1 MSATRMLVSLLPA
14 EESDRLLR
22 AVHALLPPVADRT
35 IALLR
40 PPEPHLG
47 DGGTCSSPTPG
58 S

>member
-1 MSATRMLVSLLPA
+1 MSAARMLISLLPV

-22 AVHALLPPVADRT
+22 AVHALLPPVVDGT

-47 DGGTCSSPTPG
+47 DAAPG
-58 S
+58 SPARRS